1 MRISILQG
9 AFLPVPPIRGGAIEK
24 AWDHLGTEFVK
35 LGHEVTHVSRL
46 CDGLPKEETR
56 SGVRHLRV
64 SGANAVSSPWLMKA
78 LELPYLLRAKK
89 VLPEADVL
97 VTHAFW
103 APLLLSS
110 QGFGKIYV
118 HVGRYPKG
126 QMRLYRRAERLQA
139 PSSSVRNAILREVPG
154 SEDSVTCQPYPLP
167 WAQPPYR
174 SYGERSRKVLF
185 LGRIHPEKGVL
196 ELVRAWGRLNPTHKQ
211 NWHLKIKGPWEK
223 KHGGAGSHYLNK
235 VKQAARETEARIEIE
250 EPSFKENELSK
261 ELQDAR
267 IFAYPSLA
275 EKGET
280 FGLAVLEAM
289 SCGCVPLVSDLGC
302 FTDFLETDSNALV
315 FSRNSEDEKSLSQ
328 VLLWALENQEDL
340 EPMSRRAYQRASLFS
355 LEKVARGYLQD
366 FDDMVNVP

>member
-1 MRISILQG
+1 M
-9 AFLPVPPIRGGAIEK
+9 
-24 AWDHLGTEFVK
+24 
-35 LGHEVTHVSRL
+35 
-46 CDGLPKEETR
+46 
-56 SGVRHLRV
+56 
-64 SGANAVSSPWLMKA
+64 SSPWLMKA

-97 VTHAFW
+97 VTHTFW

-110 QGFGKIYV
+110 QRFGKLYV

-154 SEDSVTCQPYPLP
+154 SEDSVTCQPYPLS
-167 WAQPPYR
+167 WVQPPYR

-211 NWHLKIKGPWEK
+211 NWHLRIKGPWEK

-235 VKQAARETEARIEIE
+235 VKQAARETKARIEIE
-250 EPSFKENELSK
+250 EPSFNENELSK

-302 FTDFLETDSNALV
+302 FTDFLENDSNALV

-328 VLLWALENQEDL
+328 VLQWALENQEDL

-366 FDDMVNVP
+366 FDDMVKVP